1 MLQLLKASQEA
12 GAADRGLVDLNVRGV
27 CRHFGILSIFAGS
40 RHPLLS
46 AVGGS
51 SRLWAE
57 YACCA
62 TYRQAKKCMACNTYV
77 DAVVRMMHSLA
88 MYSLTQHLTSHGL
101 TQRAFAARIGVDP
114 SIVSRLCANLMT
126 PSLHLAIQIE
136 RETNGAVPA
145 SSWVDAEHKRAGAA

>member
-1 MLQLLKASQEA
+1 MLC
-12 GAADRGLVDLNVRGV
+12 NT
-27 CRHFGILSIFAGS
+27 
-40 RHPLLS
+40 
-46 AVGGS
+46 S
-51 SRLWAE
+51 SSE
-57 YACCA
+57 
-62 TYRQAKKCMACNTYV
+62 KCKVCNTYV
-77 DAVVRMMHSLA
+77 DAVVRLMHYLA
-88 MYSLTQHLTSHGL
+88 MSSLTQHLTSHGL